1 MNMRCSEG
9 FTIHKKILEPFLM
22 IVLIGGFSCMMIQ
35 KSYADP
41 LQTLRAALPKQIQGW
56 RAEPDDRVFDDET
69 IFDYI
74 DGAGEVY
81 RAYNIRKCLSRRYTS
96 PKGPPIV
103 LDIFD
108 MQSSEDAF
116 GVFTHDQDGE
126 LVDVGQG
133 GLYRSG
139 WLSFWKD
146 RFFVSIYM
154 EEESVAAENAVK
166 GLAKEVASLVSHEGP
181 KPKILSLLPQEGL
194 QPRTTR
200 YLHHPI
206 LLNYH
211 FYLADENI
219 LNLGPHTKAALADY
233 KYGEE
238 NARLLLVQYPA
249 GEEAAKAHMRF
260 LKTYLPEAD
269 AKRPVLLENAKWSS
283 AALKGKLLVIVLEAD
298 SQGLAE
304 NLMKEVISLD

>member
-1 MNMRCSEG
+1 M
-9 FTIHKKILEPFLM
+9 TIF
-22 IVLIGGFSCMMIQ
+22 IGGFSLLMIQ
-35 KSYADP
+35 ESYADP
-41 LQTLRAALPKQIQGW
+41 LQTLHAALPKQIQGW
-56 RAEPDDRVFDDET
+56 RAEPDDRFFDDET

-81 RAYNIRKCLSRRYTS
+81 RAYNMRKCLSRRYTT
-96 PKGPPIV
+96 PNGPPIV

-108 MQSSEDAF
+108 MRSSEDAF

-126 LVDVGQG
+126 SVDVGQG

-154 EEESVAAENAVK
+154 EEESAATENALR
-166 GLAKEVASLVSHEGP
+166 GLAKAVASLISHEGP
-181 KPKILSLLPQEGL
+181 KPKILSLLPQKGL
-194 QPRTTR
+194 LPRTTR

-233 KYGEE
+233 RQGQE
-238 NARLLLVQYPA
+238 NARLLLVQYPER
-249 GEEAAKAHMRF
+249 GKAAKAHRSF

-269 AKRPVLLENAKWSS
+269 SKRPVLLENARWSA

-298 SQGLAE
+298 SQQLAQR
-304 NLMKEVISLD
+304 LIKEVIDLN